1 LVAAVAR
8 NLYGGGKVKKTAA
21 IIQIAVVL
29 LLVGFGTYHLYKGNF
44 GVSVATMPLLLVYYV
59 FMVARRKTGGGL

>member
-1 LVAAVAR
+1 M
-8 NLYGGGKVKKTAA
+8 KKTAA